1 MPKGQEVPRR
11 RHRWEVVHCNSH
23 ICCALRSK
31 ATESSRRQV
40 WWHVHFAD
48 DTKLVVN
55 CAEANYGLAWRVMA
69 PKKR

>member
-1 MPKGQEVPRR
+1 
-11 RHRWEVVHCNSH
+11 VHCKSH

-31 ATESSRRQV
+31 ATDSLRRQV